1 MVGYVFSRSCGL
13 RQVGVYYMHFLFG
26 TVFMLMIS
34 SAYYVTL
41 VAVFTLRNSLQT
53 VSYLLLLLVA
63 IFYRDILN

>member
-1 MVGYVFSRSCGL
+1 
-13 RQVGVYYMHFLFG
+13 MHFLFG